1 MSTLLITFCICL
13 ALLALIFLFVW
24 HRTDWKKIDRANG
37 RFFDAD
43 GNHAYY
49 DRHILDQKQ

>member
-1 MSTLLITFCICL
+1 MSTLLITLCICL

-24 HRTDWKKIDRANG
+24 HRTDWKKIDRANE
-37 RFFDAD
+37 RFIDAD

-49 DRHILDQKQ
+49 DRHLLDKKQ

>member
-1 MSTLLITFCICL
+1 MSTLLITLCICL

-24 HRTDWKKIDRANG
+24 HRTDWKKIDRANE
-37 RFFDAD
+37 RFLDAD

-49 DRHILDQKQ
+49 DRHLLDQKQ